1 MLRNPAYRGRA
12 CFGKTEL
19 RPRQRI
25 ARPLRQRNG
34 IASRDSAS
42 HERPRPDWIEIAV
55 PALISDETFDLAQ
68 EQLENNKRHSP
79 RRTIEP
85 SLLQGMLV
93 CERCGYA
100 LYRTATQTSARKLYY
115 YRCLGSDA
123 YRHLKGA
130 LCDNP
135 PVRQDHLDAVVWKE
149 LLRLLEDPSLIQQ
162 ELSRRQDAARNG
174 DPLRQR
180 EEQLGRDRARLA
192 KSVDRL
198 LTAYQEGLLSLE
210 QLRCRM
216 PELRKQEQ
224 AIQGELQSVE
234 AAATDQTKYLRLV
247 ETLANFRTR
256 LAAHAEALDITERQ
270 KVLRLLVKEV
280 LVGRDTL
287 TIRHS
292 IRMPQ
297 ATSPNPDGVPL
308 PPHQSQQTPMAQ
320 SGPSYLLRSDRN
332 YPTLRRPLLIPAP
345 PPASASSRPLL
356 HRRFQPHPD
365 QSQHAPVRHAMPDA
379 RQQLLVRDRIEGTHH
394 TLPTLGTSPSE

>member
-1 MLRNPAYRGRA
+1 
-12 CFGKTEL
+12 
-19 RPRQRI
+19 
-25 ARPLRQRNG
+25 
-34 IASRDSAS
+34 
-42 HERPRPDWIEIAV
+42 
-55 PALISDETFDLAQ
+55 
-68 EQLENNKRHSP
+68 
-79 RRTIEP
+79 
-85 SLLQGMLV
+85 LQGMLV

-135 PVRQDHLDAVVWKE
+135 PVRQDHLDALVWKE

-162 ELSRRQDAARNG
+162 ELSRRQDAARNA
-174 DPLRQR
+174 DPMRQR

-198 LTAYQEGLLSLE
+198 LTAYQEGLVSLE

-224 AIQGELQSVE
+224 AIQGELQSLE

-292 IRMPQ
+292 IPVSQ
-297 ATSPNPDGVPL
+297 ATRPDPNGAPR
-308 PPHQSQQTPMAQ
+308 PPHQSQQPPMAQ

-332 YPTLRRPLLIPAP
+332 FAATGQYRLGRMGLGAGASWTPVRALRR
-345 PPASASSRPLL
+345 
-356 HRRFQPHPD
+356 
-365 QSQHAPVRHAMPDA
+365 
-379 RQQLLVRDRIEGTHH
+379 
-394 TLPTLGTSPSE
+394 